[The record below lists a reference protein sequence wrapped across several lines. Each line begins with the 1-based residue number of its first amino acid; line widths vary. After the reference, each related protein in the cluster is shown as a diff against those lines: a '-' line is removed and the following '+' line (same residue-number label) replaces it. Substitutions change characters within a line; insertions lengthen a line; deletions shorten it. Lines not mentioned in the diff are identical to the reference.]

1 MRQFWRRKY
10 AKIIFS
16 IGLLLNSFDLLE
28 AFEYRAA
35 QFIDIIKKGHTTYTF
50 VIWCTKYFYLS
61 IVHYIIFNFFM
72 FGLE

>member
-28 AFEYRAA
+28 AFEFRAA
-35 QFIDIIKKGHTTYTF
+35 QFIDIIEKGHTTYTLLTPLLF
-50 VIWCTKYFYLS
+50 DVPNIFTFQL
-61 IVHYIIFNFFM
+61 YII
-72 FGLE
+72 